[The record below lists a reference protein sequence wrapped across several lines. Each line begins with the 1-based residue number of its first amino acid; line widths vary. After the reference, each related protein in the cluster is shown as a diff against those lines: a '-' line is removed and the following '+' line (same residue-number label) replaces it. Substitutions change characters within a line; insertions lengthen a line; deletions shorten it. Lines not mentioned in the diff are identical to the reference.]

1 MSPAL
6 TQEPD
11 PARVQEIR
19 QPHLEVGEDLALA
32 GQVRAASPQLPGV
45 QAVGQGGL
53 VQPDEGVGVIPK
65 YACTCVLI
73 LCFETLELLK

>member
-1 MSPAL
+1 MSLANVSPAL

-11 PARVQEIR
+11 PAGVQEVR

-53 VQPDEGVGVIPK
+53 VQPDKGVSVIPK
-65 YACTCVLI
+65 YSCS
-73 LCFETLELLK
+73 F